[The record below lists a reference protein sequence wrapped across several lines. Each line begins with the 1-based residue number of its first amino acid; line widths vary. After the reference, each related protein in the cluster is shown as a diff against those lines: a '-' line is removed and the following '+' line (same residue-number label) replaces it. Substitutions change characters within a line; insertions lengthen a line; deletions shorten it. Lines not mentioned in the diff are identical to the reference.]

1 MQDIEVLSNLNLN
14 HLVVLLA
21 VMREGSVTEAA
32 RILGRSQSAISHA
45 LSRLRDDLDDPL
57 LVRSGLQLVATPRAE
72 EITQQLEQLF
82 PPLSTALAPQAPFDP
97 VRAENVFS
105 LAGSDLIQHMF
116 ASNLFHELERRAP
129 NVRICLTNH
138 PTDDNLT
145 ETLAN
150 DLDFIMTM
158 NVPDNNNLHSRD
170 VFEEGFSCVVRKNH
184 PLLQGEDHLDLE
196 TYAEMRHLLVAMRCQ
211 SNDIIDQELAKLGH
225 AREVAITIPS
235 FLAAGDL
242 LLNSHLIATLP
253 SKLANDLVGKYP
265 SLQLFTPPLP
275 TPSFK
280 IKLAWH
286 DRHDSEPSHQWMRET
301 LVELLAEPGARKR
314 AGRGA
319 PDPLYEVS
327 EAHV

>member
-105 LAGSDLIQHMF
+105 IAGSDLIQHMF

-129 NVRICLTNH
+129 NVRICLANH
-138 PTDDNLT
+138 PADENLT
-145 ETLAN
+145 DALAM
-150 DLDFIMTM
+150 DLDFSMSVS
-158 NVPDNNNLHSRD
+158 VPENNNLHSREI
-170 VFEEGFSCVVRKNH
+170 FEEGFSCVVRKNH
-184 PLLQGEDHLDLE
+184 PLLQGEDHLDLD

-211 SNDIIDQELAKLGH
+211 SNDVIDKELAKRGKT
-225 AREVAITIPS
+225 REVAITIPS

-265 SLQLFTPPLP
+265 SLQLYSPPLP

-280 IKLAWH
+280 VKLAWH

-301 LVELLAEPGARKR
+301 LVELLADASVKKR
-314 AGRGA
+314 MDRGT
-319 PDPLYEVS
+319 PEHSSEVS
-327 EAHV
+327 EAHI